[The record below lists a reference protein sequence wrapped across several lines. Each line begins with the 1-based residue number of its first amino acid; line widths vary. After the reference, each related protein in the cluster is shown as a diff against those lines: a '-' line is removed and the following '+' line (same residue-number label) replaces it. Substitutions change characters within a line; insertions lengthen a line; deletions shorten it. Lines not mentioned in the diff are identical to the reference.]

1 MGTKALRYYNDLGPR
16 QDPNGAYAAVIPQ
29 WIAALIRNKTLYI
42 NGDGETSRDF
52 CFIENYI
59 QVNLLAALTE
69 NPDAVNQ
76 IYNVAINERT
86 SLNQLYEM
94 IRVLLLE
101 KFPHLQHHKPEYV
114 DFRKGDVRH
123 SQADISKAVRMLG
136 FAPTHR
142 INEGLRQALEWYIAH
157 LASEKSGDAK

>member
-1 MGTKALRYYNDLGPR
+1 M
-16 QDPNGAYAAVIPQ
+16 
-29 WIAALIRNKTLYI
+29 
-42 NGDGETSRDF
+42 
-52 CFIENYI
+52 
-59 QVNLLAALTE
+59 
-69 NPDAVNQ
+69 
-76 IYNVAINERT
+76 AINERT

-101 KFPHLQHHKPEYV
+101 KFPHLQHYKPEYV

-142 INEGLRQALEWYIAH
+142 IDEGLKQALDWYIAH
-157 LASEKSGDAK
+157 LASEKNGDANK